1 MQTINCGGAK
11 FTPQLFIKLYAEA
24 RKLSPPRFMS
34 LRIHPDRLKELD
46 DFSSLPETIQMG
58 FTTGPLGRSVLRV
71 CCIRNPSSLGDGI
84 TVSSD
89 PTCEPDRLY
98 FDIHGNPEL
107 VAENIG
113 YDSAA

>member
-1 MQTINCGGAK
+1 MQTINCGGAS
-11 FTPQLFIKLYAEA
+11 FSPQLFIKLYAEA
-24 RKLSPPRFMS
+24 RKLSPPRFMT

-46 DFSSLPETIQMG
+46 AFASLPETIQLG
-58 FTTGPLGRSVLRV
+58 PTLGPLGRSVLRV

-107 VAENIG
+107 VAEGIG
-113 YDSAA
+113 YDAAP